1 MKKTK
6 ETAAAPTP
14 PAPEMRVEMMSLD
27 ELLAMRHK
35 RNPKE
40 HDVPGLM
47 GSFRRFG
54 FTQAPM
60 IDEATNVLVAGHGR
74 CKALLQ
80 MRIDGEPPPSKI
92 IVEGGIWFVPVY
104 RGISF
109 NNEQERDAY
118 VIADNQHTIHGGW
131 DFEVLTEVL
140 QSLRG
145 VGFEGMGFD
154 APDLAAFGLTGDPLA
169 AFEED
174 KPKIKPLPDPQPPHK
189 ELDQDEIPDA
199 PAAPVTKRGD
209 IWRLGDS
216 ILICDD
222 CTTVEAHVLRI
233 GKLGFALTSPP
244 YNAGK
249 NVERA
254 VHGKAG
260 GDSRY
265 QDSDDSMDADEYAE
279 LLRAST
285 TLVLEACAVA
295 VINLQSLAQ
304 NKRVIA
310 RWAARFADHLID
322 RAVWIKTTTQP
333 AINKNVL
340 NSKFED
346 LYIYANAR
354 RPKRTI
360 ETARFHGTIANVHE
374 GPSAARDNEYAD
386 IHGATMPVHLA
397 QWAIEN
403 LGARAD
409 FIVDPFGG
417 TGTTLIVATQ
427 LDKRAALIEMD
438 ARYCDVIIER
448 WKKLTGG
455 EPRRVGH
462 VLDATG
468 A

>member
-1 MKKTK
+1 MTKKK
-6 ETAAAPTP
+6 EKESAVTTAPNAPAAQ
-14 PAPEMRVEMMSLD
+14 MRVEMMSLD

-47 GSFRRFG
+47 ASFRRFG
-54 FTQAPM
+54 FTAPPM
-60 IDEATNVLVAGHGR
+60 IDESTSVLVAGHGR

-80 MRIDGEPPPSKI
+80 MRIDGEPAPKKI
-92 IVEGGIWFVPVY
+92 VVEGGVWFVPVY
-104 RGISF
+104 RGVSF
-109 NNEQERDAY
+109 ENEKERDAY

-131 DFEVLTEVL
+131 DMDALTSVLED
-140 QSLRG
+140 LRD
-145 VGFEGMGFD
+145 VGFEGMGFE
-154 APDLAAFGLTGDPLA
+154 APDIEAMLGGGG
-169 AFEED
+169 AFEDD
-174 KPKIKPLPDPQPPHK
+174 KPNVRPLPDPPPRK

-199 PAAPVTKRGD
+199 PAEPVTKRGD
-209 IWRLGDS
+209 IWKLGDS
-216 ILICDD
+216 ILICND
-222 CTTVEAHVLRI
+222 CTSIEPKVLRI

-265 QDSDDSMDADEYAE
+265 QESDDSMDADEYAE

-285 TLVLEACAVA
+285 TLCIESCAVA
-295 VINLQSLAQ
+295 AVNLQSLAQ

-310 RWAARFADHLID
+310 RWAARFADHLVD
-322 RAVWIKTTTQP
+322 RAVWVKTTTQP

-340 NSKFED
+340 NSQFED
-346 LYIYANAR
+346 VYIFANAK

-360 ETARFHGTIANVHE
+360 ETARFHGTISNVHE
-374 GPSAARDNEYAD
+374 GASAARDNEYAD

-427 LDKRAALIEMD
+427 LERRAALIELD
-438 ARYCDVIIER
+438 PRYCDVIIER

-455 EPRRVGH
+455 EPKRVGH
-462 VLDATG
+462 VLDPIA
-468 A
+468 